1 MRNFVRV
8 VHMHRMSR
16 DVQLQ
21 FENMKQDVAST
32 ELAGATIVAQASK
45 ANANKIAVEDGGLAP
60 EPG

>member
-1 MRNFVRV
+1 
-8 VHMHRMSR
+8 MHRMSR

-45 ANANKIAVEDGGLAP
+45 ASANEIAVEDGGLAP
-60 EPG
+60 ELG